1 LLAQLSAGRLGWAV
15 RALTDPSLLERRETC
30 LQDLLDLLVMHRM
43 ERLAYAQTLSRNQA
57 ILKET
62 MLVWLTIW
70 RDLLLLL
77 SGGQTKILNLDWQ
90 ERLQTIA
97 AQATLTQARQM
108 VDKLREALLNLDYN
122 VNSRLNLEVV
132 LLKMPRYE
140 KF

>member
-1 LLAQLSAGRLGWAV
+1 
-15 RALTDPSLLERRETC
+15 
-30 LQDLLDLLVMHRM
+30 
-43 ERLAYAQTLSRNQA
+43 
-57 ILKET
+57 
-62 MLVWLTIW
+62 
-70 RDLLLLL
+70 LLLL

-90 ERLQTIA
+90 ERLQPIA